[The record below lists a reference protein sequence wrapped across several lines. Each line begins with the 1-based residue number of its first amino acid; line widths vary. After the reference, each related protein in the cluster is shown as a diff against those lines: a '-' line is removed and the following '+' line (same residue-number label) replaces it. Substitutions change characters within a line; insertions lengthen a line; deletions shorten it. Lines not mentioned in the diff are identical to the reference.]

1 MENLGA
7 VSQEVMVLFST
18 ETATDDSRAAEL
30 LKRLDSS
37 IERVVLNR
45 QDPISGLLPASTAH
59 TVHGNYGDA
68 WVRDCVYSIQCVWAL
83 AIAHRRRFGE
93 RCSRA
98 WELNERVQSLMRGLL
113 RAMMRQAAKVER
125 FKHSLD
131 PLDALHA
138 KYDSSSG
145 DPVVADNAWGHLQ
158 LDATSLF
165 LLQLAQLTR
174 GGLPVVRSRDEADF
188 LQNLVHYVSRA
199 YRTRDYGIWE
209 RGDKG
214 NHGLPERNA
223 SSIGMAKAALEALEG
238 VDLFGPYG
246 DGSVQLLI
254 PQGAIVRLRRALES
268 LLPRES
274 ASKEA
279 DSACLSVIGYPAWAV
294 EDSELI
300 ERTVSRIRR
309 DLGGAYGYKRFLRD
323 GHQTAVED
331 VSRLHYEPE
340 ELMRFAGIESEWP
353 LFLAFELVTACCEG
367 RWDDARQW
375 HDRLSPLAVS
385 LNGEQLF
392 PELYRVPD
400 DLVDLERQTP
410 GSQVREANSNIP
422 LIWTQSLAWVG
433 EMLLEGLITPEDL
446 DPCERRQPARLG
458 ADSVLVALE
467 PETASIQHALIA
479 AGLPVESNDS
489 IKVLSSG
496 MLSRQL
502 RRIGENPRLALSG
515 QPSQRIETEDT
526 ARFYR
531 CDGRPLC
538 FTAAV
543 LEDTISYLAD
553 DPRQLVETVVD
564 ELHLLQRHWRGQGLP
579 LLVIPIGAEA
589 FQLHPDAFIALGRT
603 LLSGLIEGIPVQ
615 FDRLSRLADQGR
627 WHALPTTE
635 SDSLIRAAAQPP
647 QGPRLRDATD
657 LADLTAAQEQ
667 ELDDTPIDQLHQ
679 RLWAS
684 SSLHEQAEVLEL
696 LQRRLGDKAIEIG
709 PDGRPVDVLILLEE
723 VYHHGLRC
731 QDWSVVRRC
740 AGAMG
745 MVHPQLED
753 ALTDLLVRQKQVVVG
768 RNYTADSCLITP
780 QSSASIAALIDRTS
794 GTDARERMLEQE
806 LLLALD
812 AIARREPGLLKGSLT
827 LQLGQLLLLLT
838 SELALAKNLSQ
849 DKAFEA
855 VCNEPPHAIRTRLR
869 GVLTDMDHA
878 RAALQRGEH
887 LHLSGRIQW
896 RVPAPLEQ
904 RPGGDSWLQ
913 HRIRLGTLQRVPRDF
928 YAGIWSLLQ
937 HCRGLVIG
945 DKLERR
951 NRLNSALVLEKTAGE
966 RNFANQVDHL
976 LSRIEAPEY
985 RQLCCECLLSLM
997 AFIETNPDVQVDD
1010 DLALDVVIGHAV
1022 RVGWQQSHPDLDADQ
1037 YAKHKTSAWGLF
1049 YQASPADCRRWQITA
1064 LRQLAEQQGLVRS
1077 EP

>member
-7 VSQEVMVLFST
+7 VSNEVMVLFST
-18 ETATDDSRAAEL
+18 ATATDDARADEL
-30 LKRLDSS
+30 LARLDRS

-83 AIAHRRRFGE
+83 AIAHRRRSGE

-98 WELNERVQSLMRGLL
+98 WELNERVLALMRGLL

-145 DPVVADNAWGHLQ
+145 DPVVADDAWGHLQ

-174 GGLPVVRSRDEADF
+174 GGLPVVRNRDEADF
-188 LQNLVHYVSRA
+188 LQNLVHYISRA

-209 RGDKG
+209 RGDKA

-238 VDLFGPYG
+238 IDLFGPYG
-246 DGSVQLLI
+246 DGTVQLLI

-294 EDSELI
+294 EDAELI
-300 ERTVSRIRR
+300 ERTASRIRR
-309 DLGGAYGYKRFLRD
+309 ELGGSYGYKRFLRD

-331 VSRLHYEPE
+331 ISRLHYEPE
-340 ELMRFAGIESEWP
+340 ELMQFAGIESEWP

-367 RWDDARQW
+367 RWNEARQW
-375 HDRLSPLAVS
+375 QERLSPLAVS
-385 LNGEQLF
+385 LHGEQLF

-400 DLVDLERQTP
+400 AVVALERETP
-410 GSQVREANSNIP
+410 GSQTREANSNVP

-433 EMLLEGLITPEDL
+433 EMLLGGLITPDDL
-446 DPCERRQPARLG
+446 DPCERRQPAPLG
-458 ADSVLVALE
+458 ADSVLVAMA

-479 AGLPVESNDS
+479 AGLPVDNNDS
-489 IKVLSSG
+489 IAVLSSG
-496 MLSRQL
+496 VLDQQLRQL
-502 RRIGENPRLALSG
+502 GQNTRLGLSG
-515 QPSQRIETEDT
+515 QPPQRVETEDT

-531 CDGRPLC
+531 CDGRSIC
-538 FTAAV
+538 FSAAV

-589 FQLHPDAFIALGRT
+589 FQLHPEAFITLGRT

-615 FDRLSRLADQGR
+615 FNRLSHLADQGR
-627 WHALPTTE
+627 WHTLPASEDTRLAKRT
-635 SDSLIRAAAQPP
+635 PP
-647 QGPRLRDATD
+647 ASKAPRLRDATD

-667 ELDDTPIDQLHQ
+667 ELDDTPVNQLHQ

-696 LQRRLGDKAIEIG
+696 LQRRLGSQAVETG
-709 PDGRPVDVLILLEE
+709 PDGRPVDLQVLLDE

-768 RNYTADSCLITP
+768 RNYTADSRLITP
-780 QSSASIAALIDRTS
+780 QSSASIATLIDRTS
-794 GTDARERMLEQE
+794 GKDARERMLEQE

-838 SELALAKNLSQ
+838 SEVAVERNLSQ
-849 DKAFEA
+849 DEAFEA
-855 VCNEPPHAIRTRLR
+855 VCSEPPHAIRTRLR

-878 RAALQRGEH
+878 RAALQRGEQ

-896 RVPAPLEQ
+896 KVPAPLEE
-904 RPGGDSWLQ
+904 RPGGDDWLQ

-951 NRLNSALVLEKTAGE
+951 NRLNSALVLETTAGE
-966 RNFANQVDHL
+966 RNFASQVEHL

-997 AFIETNPDVQVDD
+997 AFIETNPDVQMDD

-1022 RVGWQQSHPDLDADQ
+1022 RVGWQQTHPDLDPGTYSQ
-1037 YAKHKTSAWGLF
+1037 HKTSAWNRF
-1049 YQASPADCRRWQITA
+1049 YAASPADCRRWQIAA
-1064 LRQLAEQQGLVRS
+1064 LRQLAEQEGLVRS
-1077 EP
+1077 GL